1 MLISERHNFLFVH
14 VQKTAGTSLTTLLQ
28 PYALQPSQSRVN
40 KLASDFGLVRDWR
53 KAHFRKHANLRKAQ
67 ALIPAPAYA
76 GLFKFGFVRNPW
88 ERLVSWYQYVQ
99 KTPSHEDC
107 RPGEAFADFATR
119 FLDKPRRAQWWM
131 IENNSGELG
140 LDFIGRFENL
150 NDDIAQIC
158 QQIGIEPKTLPHRN
172 KMAEKD
178 YRTYY
183 DDTLAQT
190 VQNTWQREISVFG
203 YRFEP

>member
-1 MLISERHNFLFVH
+1 
-14 VQKTAGTSLTTLLQ
+14 
-28 PYALQPSQSRVN
+28 
-40 KLASDFGLVRDWR
+40 LADGAF
-53 KAHFRKHANLRKAQ
+53 
-67 ALIPAPAYA
+67 PAPEYA

-107 RPGEAFADFATR
+107 KPGEAFADFAVR
-119 FLDKPRRAQWWM
+119 FLEKTRRAQWWM
-131 IENNSGELG
+131 IENNSGEIG

-150 NDDIAQIC
+150 NNDIAQIC
-158 QQIGIEPKTLPHRN
+158 KQIGIESKALPHRN

-183 DDTLAQT
+183 DDALASA
-190 VQNTWQREISVFG
+190 VQNAWAREISAFG
-203 YRFEP
+203 YRFDP